1 VRLSPFLSTHHR
13 PRKKFVPEKV
23 CPTVSKN
30 LNQLDL
36 LDKRRPQPAIV
47 DPLAMLSTITRR
59 PTLLR
64 AMHLAVEVSGLEDKQ
79 IYEAIDIDASH
90 WTRIKNGTASM
101 PLDECFLNFLNVV
114 GNEIPLVWLAEKR
127 GYDWGTIRKHRSDLE
142 RENEELKKE
151 LADHKRAV
159 RLLVEARG
167 AV

>member
-1 VRLSPFLSTHHR
+1 
-13 PRKKFVPEKV
+13 
-23 CPTVSKN
+23 
-30 LNQLDL
+30 
-36 LDKRRPQPAIV
+36 
-47 DPLAMLSTITRR
+47 MLSTITRR

-79 IYEAIDIDASH
+79 IYDAIDIDASH

-127 GYDWGTIRKHRSDLE
+127 GYDWSTIRRHRSDLE
-142 RENEELKKE
+142 RENEDLKKE

-159 RLLVEARG
+159 RLLVEAKG